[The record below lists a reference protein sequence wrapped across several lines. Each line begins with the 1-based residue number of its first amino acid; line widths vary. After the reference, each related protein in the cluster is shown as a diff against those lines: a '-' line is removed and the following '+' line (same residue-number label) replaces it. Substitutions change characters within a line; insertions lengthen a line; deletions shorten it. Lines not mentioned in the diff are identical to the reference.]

1 MEVPSDQLERFALAQ
16 VLEYLRIKEVV
27 ERLPH
32 VGNGIEMQRRGS
44 DEEATVIV
52 HEEFSQGGDVLPIP
66 DLAGEDRV
74 EVLQHDE
81 DRAFLSPV
89 LLAQSWCQCVDYD
102 RIVPFGLQSVV
113 KFEPDRLVGQDVA
126 QDLAQPEQK
135 ICKRE
140 RSMGLFGEASDNV
153 L

>member
-1 MEVPSDQLERFALAQ
+1 MEVPSDQFERFALAQ
-16 VLEYLRIKEVV
+16 VLEYLRVEEIV
-27 ERLPH
+27 ERFPH
-32 VGNGIEMQRRGS
+32 VGNRIEMQRCRRHQK
-44 DEEATVIV
+44 ATVVV

-66 DLAGEDRV
+66 DLARKDRV
-74 EVLQHDE
+74 EVFQHDE